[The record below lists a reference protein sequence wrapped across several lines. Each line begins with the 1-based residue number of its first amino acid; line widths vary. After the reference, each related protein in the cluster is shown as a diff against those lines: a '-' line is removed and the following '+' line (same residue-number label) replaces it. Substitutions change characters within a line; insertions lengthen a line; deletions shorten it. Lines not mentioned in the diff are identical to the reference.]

1 MELPANVMTP
11 TVYPPVMVIFN
22 TWNKSG
28 FEQAFTERVKKEFEG
43 VANVEI
49 FVRDEGTKTP

>member
-11 TVYPPVMVIFN
+11 TVCPPAMFIFN
-22 TWNKSG
+22 TWNKS
-28 FEQAFTERVKKEFEG
+28 ELKQAFTERVKKEFEG